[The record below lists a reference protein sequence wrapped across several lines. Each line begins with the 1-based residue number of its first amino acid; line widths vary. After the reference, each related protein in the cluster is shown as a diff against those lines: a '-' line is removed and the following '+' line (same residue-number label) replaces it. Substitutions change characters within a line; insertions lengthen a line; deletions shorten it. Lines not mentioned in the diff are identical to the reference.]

1 MAIATL
7 TIDINAKLATLQQD
21 LGKVAQLGEQT
32 AARMQRA
39 FAAAGSVMSTLGV
52 AVGAGGLAAIVKG
65 AVDSA
70 AALDDM
76 AEVTGASVENLS
88 KLQAVAKVSGVDMGN
103 VESAM
108 VRLTKALAGADDES
122 KGAAKALAVL
132 GLSMDDLR
140 GMDSADALTAVARAL
155 AQYEDGAGKTAAAI
169 AILGRNGAQAL
180 PYLKDLAEAGSLNA
194 TVTAQ
199 QAAEAE
205 KLQKSWN
212 RMTNDIA
219 MLARSIVM
227 DMVPALNQ
235 VASMANKAGVGV
247 GGALG
252 ASIDRALVGGNIQT
266 RIRELQAELD
276 AREKTRATPGSITG
290 GGLLG
295 AMAGIS
301 DEALRRRIAGLKEL
315 ASQEA
320 LLNSASYGNEGKR
333 RLNPG
338 QFAADGKEKRAAAGK
353 AAGGAVDDYEARLN
367 QLVAGAIGG
376 SAVVKAREFAA
387 VMERLD
393 SLYFDSGIDA
403 EVYASAVEKLAGVT
417 DKAAKESDRLGQL
430 LAATPTAKLEEAR
443 QDMELL
449 AAALESG
456 RISEEQY
463 LEATIERLNLTAEKV
478 AEVDDFA
485 KQMGLT
491 FSSAFEDA
499 IIGGK
504 GLSDVLKGLG
514 QDIARIF
521 LRQTITEP
529 MGSAISG
536 AIKSSGIGS
545 GIGDWFG
552 SLFGG
557 GRASGGGI
565 DASKWYVVGERGPEI
580 FAPGVSGNILP
591 NGGGALTVNLIEAP
605 GKGGQVRQRAGSNGR
620 VLDVTVES
628 IKAAVAQD
636 IMRGAGPV
644 PAAMQAAYGLGRVGS
659 A

>member
-1 MAIATL
+1 MADNKTAIVITAR
-7 TIDINAKLATLQQD
+7 DD
-21 LGKVAQLGEQT
+21 T
-32 AARMQRA
+32 AAA
-39 FAAAGSVMSTLGV
+39 FAAVQSSL
-52 AVGAGGLAAIVKG
+52 GGLSAAAARLPLLGGLLAGLSFTGIVKG

-88 KLQAVAKVSGVDMGN
+88 KLQAVAKVSGVDMGT

-132 GLSMDDLR
+132 GLSMDELR

-169 AILGRNGAQAL
+169 AILGKNGAQAL

-194 TVTAQ
+194 SVTAQ

-212 RMTNDIA
+212 RMTNDVA

-227 DMVPALNQ
+227 DLVPALNQ
-235 VASMANKAGVGV
+235 VASLSNKADVGL
-247 GGALG
+247 GGALS
-252 ASIDRALVGGNIQT
+252 ASLDRGLVGGNIQT

-276 AREKTRATPGSITG
+276 AREKARAAPGSLTG
-290 GGLLG
+290 GGILG
-295 AMAGIS
+295 TLAGIS
-301 DEALRRRIAGLKEL
+301 DEGLRRKIAGLKEL

-320 LLNSASYGNEGKR
+320 LLNHSASYSNEGRR

-338 QFAADGKEKRAAAGK
+338 QFAADGKEKRAAVGK
-353 AAGGAVDDYEARLN
+353 AAGGAVDDYEARLAQMVGRAIN
-367 QLVAGAIGG
+367 ENDLIKAAEYEKVQERLLDMLNKGQITGELYAASLMKVAGSQGIVSDEA
-376 SAVVKAREFAA
+376 ARFN
-387 VMERLD
+387 
-393 SLYFDSGIDA
+393 
-403 EVYASAVEKLAGVT
+403 K
-417 DKAAKESDRLGQL
+417 L

-443 QDMELL
+443 ADMELL
-449 AAALESG
+449 AAALEAG

-463 LEATIERLNLTAEKV
+463 LEATVERLNLTAEKV

-485 KQMGLT
+485 RQMGLT

-499 IIGGK
+499 IVGGK

-514 QDIARIF
+514 QDIARIVIRKT
-521 LRQTITEP
+521 LTEP
-529 MGSAISG
+529 VGNAISG